1 MNSSGS
7 DRQKTR
13 SGSRPK
19 GDSGAGFIERLFA
32 VFVGMSDPDSDKK
45 KLLRAIGKDLARSR
59 YKFYRPKGQEA
70 LPGLAKFF
78 YEIYRIVAPAQV
90 LLGNAQVSGALRSF
104 VIESFLSED
113 QRELTE
119 RLTEGHIVERA
130 KTLGIKELQEEVK
143 QDMTSLFSVFDGETS
158 RQIDGAYNTLLAFIN
173 FINFDFYFL
182 LKKFDSSIPERNF
195 SYHPKFEAINSD
207 YVAEDIQDFLEV
219 FSALDFQTD
228 WKRIFGAFREYRKAD
243 VVQYEAW
250 AKFLPAAMDLR
261 KSQVLEQIVRH
272 AKKDPTWNPQT
283 RYPGERIVEPFMQKL
298 NTQIETLIQRIVQER
313 RNSKIDE
320 IAKQIFGTS
329 VVLRMKN
336 YTEKANVVFAKKM
349 LGGYTQAP
357 AMNFLKAYL
366 MDFFKKDIR
375 ELVDLLIIRGQWT
388 AAIQSQQLSDSYHS
402 IMEISDRIIEFD
414 DSLADDSELGT
425 KMRSALAKAE
435 RDKDALK
442 YLRQMLKDTNDKA
455 TTMISK
461 AAVNL
466 IVIGKLVKALVE
478 DLARPHHELLLNW
491 KEVEGQS
498 PQPLKERLVEVYK
511 KIYYMVQLLQ
521 FFVKQEA

>member
-1 MNSSGS
+1 MSSSGS
-7 DRQKTR
+7 DRRDPRNPPQVQ
-13 SGSRPK
+13 GE
-19 GDSGAGFIERLFA
+19 GGFFQRILA

-78 YEIYRIVAPAQV
+78 YEIYKIVAPAQV
-90 LLGNAQVSGALRSF
+90 LLGNAQVSGALRAF
-104 VIESFLSED
+104 VIESFLTEE
-113 QRELTE
+113 QRALTE
-119 RLTEGHIVERA
+119 RLTEADIIERA
-130 KTLGIKELQEEVK
+130 KTLGLKELQESVK
-143 QDMTSLFSVFDGETS
+143 HDMTTLFSVFDGEMS
-158 RQIDGAYNTLLAFIN
+158 RQVDGAYNTLLAFIN
-173 FINFDFYFL
+173 FINFDFYFM
-182 LKKFDSSIPERNF
+182 LKKFDSALPERNF
-195 SYHPKFEAINSD
+195 SYHPKFETINAD
-207 YVAEDIQDFLEV
+207 YIVEDIQDFLEV
-219 FSALDFQTD
+219 FFALDFQTD
-228 WKRIFGAFREYRKAD
+228 WKRIFGAFREYRKAE

-250 AKFLPAAMDLR
+250 AKFLPAASDLR
-261 KSQVLEQIVRH
+261 KSQILEQIVRH
-272 AKKDPTWNPQT
+272 AKKDPSWSPQP

-298 NTQIETLIQRIVQER
+298 GTQVGTLIQRIIQER

-357 AMNFLKAYL
+357 AMNYLKAYL

-388 AAIQSQQLSDSYHS
+388 TAIQSQQLSDAYHS
-402 IMEISDRIIEFD
+402 IMEVSDRIIEFD
-414 DSLADDSELGT
+414 DSLADDSEMGT
-425 KMRSALAKAE
+425 KIRSALAKAE

-442 YLRQMLKDTNDKA
+442 YLRQMLKETNDKA
-455 TTMISK
+455 TAMIAK
-461 AAVNL
+461 VAVNL
-466 IVIGKLVKALVE
+466 IVVGRLIKALVE

-498 PQPLKERLVEVYK
+498 PQPLRERLVEIYK

-521 FFVKQEA
+521 FFVKQEE